1 MHVDSMT
8 YEVASYM
15 ITRYVLASVV
25 AIYLYN
31 MPIIHVRSYY
41 ARLRPK
47 ASSIPTMHVNKQLY
61 T

>member
-1 MHVDSMT
+1 MHVDPMT
-8 YEVASYM
+8 YEVASYT
-15 ITRYVLASVV
+15 ITCYVLASIV

-31 MPIIHVRSYY
+31 MPIIHIRSYY

-47 ASSIPTMHVNKQLY
+47 ASNIAIMHVHKQLY